1 MTVVD
6 VLTGEPFLQGL
17 FLLIVTAVLTG
28 LLVPV
33 VKARL
38 DDRRYREQKL
48 FESEL
53 ARQAK
58 VIDAQAT
65 LLDGLSDLLWGFLLA
80 ALGVTYYAERGDA
93 AKLTEAWARYDAEA
107 WVFFARLRAET
118 SKAQRL
124 TSHDVYEEL
133 LRLNEWFMPF
143 DAQLTN
149 AVASGL
155 EAGAD
160 AWTQLSRR
168 TQGEGAALVDGVLTR
183 LAQELR
189 LTPSVV
195 SQTRYY

>member
-1 MTVVD
+1 M
-6 VLTGEPFLQGL
+6 
-17 FLLIVTAVLTG
+17 
-28 LLVPV
+28 
-33 VKARL
+33 KARL

-80 ALGVTYYAERGDA
+80 ALGVTYYAERGDQ

-107 WVFFARLRAET
+107 WAFFARLRAET

-133 LRLNEWFMPF
+133 LLLNEWFKPF
-143 DAQLTN
+143 DAQLTD

-155 EAGAD
+155 GTGAD

-168 TQGEGAALVDGVLTR
+168 SLGEGPALVDGVLTR

-195 SQTRYY
+195 SQTRY